1 MDVTSLAAQTQ
12 AALIKLKELRDT
24 TSNPRLQAWLTL
36 RIAEAERMLN
46 PTVEMPRLPRRLV
59 HERLARKAG

>member
-12 AALIKLKELRDT
+12 AALVKLKELRDT
-24 TSNPRLQAWLTL
+24 TSNPRLQTWLTL

-46 PTVEMPRLPRRLV
+46 PTVEMPRPPRRLV